1 MLKKY
6 ALLACILALL
16 PLVAVHASGEGSLP
30 DLARRLLTHIDSLAV
45 KGLLISGMLMPMMTV
60 FNRLTTYR
68 YDTLI
73 KQLFLKDPTTDLD
86 GLIGDGEEPN
96 EEEWMV
102 STTIITE
109 ETSPSGLS
117 MRRSASDSNLIYIWQ
132 NKRQ

>member
-16 PLVAVHASGEGSLP
+16 PLVAAHASVEESLP
-30 DLARRLLTHIDSLAV
+30 DFARRLLTHIDSLAV

-117 MRRSASDSNLIYIWQ
+117 MRRLASDSNLI
-132 NKRQ
+132 